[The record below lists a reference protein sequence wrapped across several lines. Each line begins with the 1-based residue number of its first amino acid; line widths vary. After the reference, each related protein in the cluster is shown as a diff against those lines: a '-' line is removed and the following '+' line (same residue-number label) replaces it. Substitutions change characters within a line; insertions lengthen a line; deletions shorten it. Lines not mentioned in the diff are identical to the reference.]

1 MWIKKILA
9 KRSKNSNYQK
19 KWEYKVVRLFN
30 NPGSDPVGAS
40 KKLGGTISAEAL
52 KEQFPNIYSKNDGR
66 KQINEFLNKVGTD
79 GWELVLS
86 EVIAG
91 LPVLIFKRE
100 SRK

>member
-9 KRSKNSNYQK
+9 KRPTNSNCHK

-30 NPGSDPVGAS
+30 NPGPDPVGAS
-40 KKLGGTISAEAL
+40 KKLGGAISAEAL
-52 KEQFPNIYSKNDGR
+52 KEQFPNVYSNSDGR
-66 KQINEFLNKVGTD
+66 KQINEFLNKVGAD

-86 EVIAG
+86 EIIAG

-100 SRK
+100 SHK